1 MSYLIYLNELGPNY
15 KGDNIYEFIFS
26 DSLEDVWGESWE
38 SNPANGYPQP
48 PDLELISKVAVL
60 KNDKLKFNVI
70 QNSYYFSMID
80 CKDDI
85 ISLGWEIENEFVNY
99 SINKRLS
106 FRFGES
112 EEIVKNKLYERD
124 IVLEFEKKI
133 TYESK

>member
-70 QNSYYFSMID
+70 QNSDYFSMID

-106 FRFGES
+106 FRVGES
-112 EEIVKNKLYERD
+112 EEIVNNKLYERD

>member
-15 KGDNIYEFIFS
+15 KGDNLYEFIFS

-70 QNSYYFSMID
+70 QNSDFFSMID

-85 ISLGWEIENEFVNY
+85 ISLGWEIEN
-99 SINKRLS
+99 
-106 FRFGES
+106 
-112 EEIVKNKLYERD
+112 
-124 IVLEFEKKI
+124 
-133 TYESK
+133 

>member
-15 KGDNIYEFIFS
+15 KGDNLYEFIFS

-70 QNSYYFSMID
+70 QNSDFFSMID

-106 FRFGES
+106 FRFG
-112 EEIVKNKLYERD
+112 
-124 IVLEFEKKI
+124 
-133 TYESK
+133 

>member
-70 QNSYYFSMID
+70 QNSDYFSMID

-112 EEIVKNKLYERD
+112 EEIVKNKLSERD